1 MRDSDTR
8 IGAHGSMKQNTN
20 FFRGKLM
27 RITKRDVSYQ
37 MRCLAKETG
46 MKLEL
51 EQTSYRK
58 HNYFSLL
65 QVDENGAFVKTL
77 IEDDYTTKEMFLT
90 LRAAREICKVAK
102 EFLV

>member
-1 MRDSDTR
+1 
-8 IGAHGSMKQNTN
+8 
-20 FFRGKLM
+20 
-27 RITKRDVSYQ
+27 
-37 MRCLAKETG
+37 